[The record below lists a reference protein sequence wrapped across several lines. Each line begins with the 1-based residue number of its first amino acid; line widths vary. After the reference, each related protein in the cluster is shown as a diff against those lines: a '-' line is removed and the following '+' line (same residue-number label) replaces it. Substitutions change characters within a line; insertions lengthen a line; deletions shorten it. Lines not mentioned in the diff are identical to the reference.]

1 MLPIAILPVAGLLL
15 GIGSSFTNETMLK
28 AYGLWKLMGPGTI
41 ANGIFRVLSDAGNI
55 VFTNLPIIFAM
66 GVAIG
71 MAKKEKEVKT
81 NAMRI
86 LEKLKIPF
94 EVKTYEC
101 DEFVDGMHIADQLG
115 QPYEQS
121 FKTLVMQGKSKE
133 YYVFVLP
140 VDKEVDLK
148 KAAHV
153 VGEKSLA
160 MVHVKDIQAVTGY
173 IRGGCTSIGMKKKY
187 RTVIHE
193 SAREWDTVIVSGG
206 RLGSQI
212 LLSPDD
218 LVKAVDGEMADIVFC
233 ENK

>member
-1 MLPIAILPVAGLLL
+1 
-15 GIGSSFTNETMLK
+15 
-28 AYGLWKLMGPGTI
+28 
-41 ANGIFRVLSDAGNI
+41 
-55 VFTNLPIIFAM
+55 
-66 GVAIG
+66 

-115 QPYEQS
+115 QPYAQS

-153 VGEKSLA
+153 VGEKYLRWFMSKTFRQLPVISGVAVHPLA
-160 MVHVKDIQAVTGY
+160 
-173 IRGGCTSIGMKKKY
+173 
-187 RTVIHE
+187 
-193 SAREWDTVIVSGG
+193 
-206 RLGSQI
+206 
-212 LLSPDD
+212 
-218 LVKAVDGEMADIVFC
+218 
-233 ENK
+233 